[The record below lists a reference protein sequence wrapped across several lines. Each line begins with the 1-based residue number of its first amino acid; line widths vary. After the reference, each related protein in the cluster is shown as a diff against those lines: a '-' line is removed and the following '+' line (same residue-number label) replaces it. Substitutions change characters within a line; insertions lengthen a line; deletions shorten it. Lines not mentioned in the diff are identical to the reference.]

1 MICPVPG
8 ALDVGAMNKRN
19 VMFANENALAVPL
32 WINGHAYL
40 TLAPA
45 FQNVCNPVSGEVL
58 RRTPLCGASEV
69 RRALDSAQAAAG
81 AWAAMPATRRLALI
95 AAVGE
100 ELAAYAGHFASLIVE
115 ESGMDTDAA
124 NAEVAGAVSLLRRK
138 WVESGAQSAAGNASA
153 VLAVVGSVAN
163 PLFGVLRHA
172 VPALMCGVAVIVRPS
187 PETPAALFALAE
199 LTGRCG
205 FPPGVF
211 NLLHGGEA
219 VLDGLRSE
227 GIRLLFA

>member
-1 MICPVPG
+1 M
-8 ALDVGAMNKRN
+8 DVGAMNKGN

-40 TLAPA
+40 TVAQA
-45 FQNVCNPVSGEVL
+45 FQDVRNPVSGEVL
-58 RRTPLCGASEV
+58 RRTPLCGVSEV
-69 RRALDSAQAAAG
+69 RRALESAQTAAG
-81 AWAAMPATRRLALI
+81 VWAVMPAPRRIALI

-100 ELAAYAGHFASLIVE
+100 KLAVYAGHFASLIVE
-115 ESGMDTDAA
+115 ESGMDSDAA
-124 NAEVAGAVSLLRRK
+124 NAEVAGAVTLLRGK
-138 WVESGAQSAAGNASA
+138 WVESGTESAAGNASA
-153 VLAVVGSVAN
+153 VVAVVGSIAN
-163 PLFGVLRHA
+163 PLFGVLRQA
-172 VPALMCGVAVIVRPS
+172 VPVLLSGVAVIVRPS

-205 FPPGVF
+205 FPPGIF

-219 VLDGLRSE
+219 VLDALRSE